1 MNSRRSMDVAT
12 VLAAI
17 VVLIVGLTAVA
28 FERGCVD
35 AGYGGN
41 PIATDSTGRSQA
53 TVSKIQITVLRLEIP
68 HES

>member
-35 AGYGGN
+35 AEYTE
-41 PIATDSTGRSQA
+41 IATAANSTGAHQLSA
-53 TVSKIQITVLRLEIP
+53 
-68 HES
+68 ES

>member
-28 FERGCVD
+28 FERGCVNAEY
-35 AGYGGN
+35 AGNAIDG
-41 PIATDSTGRSQA
+41 DSTGRSQA
-53 TVSKIQITVLRLEIP
+53 TVSEVQATGAQVRVP
-68 HES
+68 A